1 MFGHHPRIWALTAG
15 VFSLIGSYGV
25 LIGVF
30 GATFWPPQIS
40 SSDAVVALPLALLVA
55 LALGSV
61 VRYHLS
67 YGFNRSPAENEVTGG
82 KSFPRRIRFAFFVLF
97 AYVGLTAGEG
107 VTVLIYGNQGPFS
120 HAFSA
125 VGTHS
130 PILPVWTW
138 PLVFA
143 MSAGL
148 MHWICWSAINQ
159 VRESGL
165 ERCEVRYS
173 GPQR

>member
-15 VFSLIGSYGV
+15 VFALIGTYGV
-25 LIGVF
+25 LIGIL

-40 SSDAVVALPLALLVA
+40 SSESVVALPLAFVVA
-55 LALGSV
+55 VALGSV
-61 VRYHLS
+61 VRYHLLH
-67 YGFNRSPAENEVTGG
+67 GINRLPAENEAIGRQ
-82 KSFPRRIRFAFFVLF
+82 SFPRRIKIAFFVLF
-97 AYVGLTAGEG
+97 AYVGLTTGEG
-107 VTVLIYGNQGPFS
+107 LTVLIYGNEGPFS

-143 MSAGL
+143 MGAGL
-148 MHWICWSAINQ
+148 MQWICWSAMIQ
-159 VRESGL
+159 DRESGL
-165 ERCEVRYS
+165 QRSGVRYTD
-173 GPQR
+173 PQR